1 MDTLLTI
8 LFIGF
13 LIAFV
18 PGTLMIYVF
27 KKPEAS
33 LKVMFFL
40 GSFVV
45 FRLDEYVEEKQVPKI
60 KLLLKIG
67 MSFLLLWILV
77 AVLYTL

>member
-33 LKVMFFL
+33 LKAMFFL

>member
-13 LIAFV
+13 LIAFF
-18 PGTLMIYVF
+18 PGSLMIYVF
-27 KKPEAS
+27 KKSEAS
-33 LKVMFFL
+33 LKAMFFL

-67 MSFLLLWILV
+67 MSFFLLWILV
-77 AVLYTL
+77 AVLYAL